1 MQKPK
6 ILIVD
11 DEKEARE
18 AIKNFL
24 NRHIECSL
32 QEASSGRQA
41 LEFFDKEVFD
51 LLLLDVK
58 MPGISGVDVLKKSK
72 LLHPSTDVLMI
83 TAYDSPQ
90 VAREVLKQGATDII
104 IKPSTI
110 EVVFEKAVDIL
121 KKRNQYL
128 PKEK

>member
-6 ILIVD
+6 ILVID
-11 DEKEARE
+11 DEKEARV
-18 AIKNFL
+18 AMRNFL

-41 LEFFDKEVFD
+41 LGLINKESFD

-72 LLHPSTDVLMI
+72 LLHPNTDVLMI

-90 VAREVLKQGATDII
+90 VAREVLKQGATDFIT
-104 IKPSTI
+104 KPSTI
-110 EVVFEKAVDIL
+110 EVIFQKAVDIL

>member
-1 MQKPK
+1 MQRPR

-11 DEKEARE
+11 DEKDARE
-18 AIKNFL
+18 IIRNFL

-41 LEFFDKEVFD
+41 LELIDKQDFD

-72 LLHPSTDVLMI
+72 LLHPDTDVLMI

-90 VAREVLKQGATDII
+90 VAREVLKEGATDFI

-110 EVVFEKAVDIL
+110 EVIFEKAVDIL

-128 PKEK
+128 PKEE